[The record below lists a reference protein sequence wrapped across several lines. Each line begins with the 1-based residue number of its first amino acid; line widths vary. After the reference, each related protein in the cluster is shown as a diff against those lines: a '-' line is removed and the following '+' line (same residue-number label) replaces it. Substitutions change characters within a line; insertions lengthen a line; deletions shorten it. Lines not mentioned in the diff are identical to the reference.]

1 MSLSTQG
8 SSSGSKDRVFG
19 LDILRA
25 SAILLV
31 LASHSLGALMP
42 LGVVGVEIFFV
53 LSGYLV
59 GGIFLRHYTQTATF
73 TLGDVAFFLKR
84 RWWRTLPNYLLFLGV
99 FTLIAYFTHSL
110 PPFRVWINYCG
121 FLQNLYHPPSDFFG
135 VSWSLTIEE
144 WFYLL
149 LPASVLLAGTIIKN
163 RYLAFLVGILILGL
177 TSLFLRLYFFDV
189 VPWDHYARKIALGR
203 LDALAWGC
211 AIAWL
216 QTVRSD
222 IFERLANTGIFLC
235 IAIPAMVFSILSF
248 TNFPDNQRVIGGG
261 GLFTLLPPS
270 FAFCLPFFTRFDFSW
285 IPRLPRIAITA
296 VSLCS
301 YSLYL
306 VHLPMLRLFEGMHD
320 ESASLPVKLIFRM
333 GGLASALVA
342 ALILYRWFELPV
354 MNLRPKFA
362 RGMKAENPA

>member
-1 MSLSTQG
+1 MSLSA
-8 SSSGSKDRVFG
+8 SGTLSVPKDRVFG

-31 LASHSLGALMP
+31 LASHSLGTLMP

-59 GGIFLRHYTQTATF
+59 GGIFLRHYTQTPTF
-73 TLGDVAFFLKR
+73 TPRDVAFFLKR

-110 PPFRVWINYCG
+110 PPFRLWITYCG
-121 FLQNLYHPPSDFFG
+121 FLQNLSHPQPDFFA

-149 LPASVLLAGTIIKN
+149 LPATVLLAGTVVKN
-163 RYLAFLVGILILGL
+163 RYLAFLVGISLLGL
-177 TSLFLRLYFFDV
+177 TSFFLRLNFFDAA
-189 VPWDHYARKIALGR
+189 PWDHHARKIALGR

-216 QTVRSD
+216 QMVRPD
-222 IFERLANTGIFLC
+222 IFARLASSRLFIC
-235 IAIPAMVFSILSF
+235 IAIPALLFSALSVI
-248 TNFPDNQRVIGGG
+248 NFPDERKFIDGGW
-261 GLFTLLPPS
+261 LFTLLPAS
-270 FAFCLPFFTRFDFSW
+270 FALCLPFFTRSDFLW
-285 IPRLPRIAITA
+285 VPRLPKATITA

-306 VHLPMLRLFEGMHD
+306 VHLPMLQLFEGMHD
-320 ESASLPVKLIFRM
+320 ENASLPAKLAFRM

-342 ALILYRWFELPV
+342 AMILYRWFELPV
-354 MNLRPKFA
+354 MNLRPKLPHK
-362 RGMKAENPA
+362 GKAGNPA